1 MSKQRKE
8 LGLPIINAHAAGV
21 DIGARIPQGQPRPS
35 EPLGA
40 PVDGYYLQDRQLGFG
55 LST

>member
-1 MSKQRKE
+1 M
-8 LGLPIINAHAAGV
+8 
-21 DIGARIPQGQPRPS
+21 PQGQPRPS